1 MQLYHNWTCTCMLE
15 TFLVM
20 SLPLEQGRL
29 NLQVSPLVLLISALK
44 LLYMFG

>member
-44 LLYMFG
+44 LLHMFG